1 MLIFVVGYFLCDG
14 ISTRRTRRRN
24 DMKCLVLSSLRRSRS
39 NFFSR
44 SVESGVWVR
53 QGSREDPSGTTRFP
67 RTSRKRRKDSV
78 CHWTIIA
85 IKHEGLISFDG
96 LIVGHLG
103 SFLHAPHFHLKKLM
117 PSFIRV
123 YSCIPSALSIFREIP
138 QLPQRLSVLKY
149 ASSFFPS
156 SHEIEGA
163 RSLENADVFFVAG
176 AHLR

>member
-14 ISTRRTRRRN
+14 SSTRRTRRRN
-24 DMKCLVLSSLRRSRS
+24 YMKCLVLSSLRRSRS
-39 NFFSR
+39 NFFRR

-85 IKHEGLISFDG
+85 IKHEGLNSFDG

-123 YSCIPSALSIFREIP
+123 YSCIPSAPSIFREIP
-138 QLPQRLSVLKY
+138 QLPQRLSVLKC
-149 ASSFFPS
+149 ASSFFS
-156 SHEIEGA
+156 VLSW
-163 RSLENADVFFVAG
+163 N
-176 AHLR
+176 